1 MQPKGPE
8 KTKKAGAF
16 IKAASLTTI
25 GLEMGV
31 CVALGW
37 GIGYFLDGR
46 LGTQPWLMLVFLL
59 LGVAAGF
66 KALIT
71 TANKARTKQREA
83 DKNEN
88 DEPQGPA

>member
-1 MQPKGPE
+1 
-8 KTKKAGAF
+8 
-16 IKAASLTTI
+16 
-25 GLEMGV
+25 MGV

-37 GIGYFLDGR
+37 GIGYWLDGW

-71 TANKARTKQREA
+71 TANKARDRQRKA
-83 DKNEN
+83 DEQNQH
-88 DEPQGPA
+88 EPQGPT